1 MPENGGM
8 YDVVLRDAAQGQC
21 VLTVVKRRV
30 VIYRVHVAGE
40 HARRANPLEHPLET
54 ECGVRD
60 RVSRRCRHDDLVDF
74 HQRVATIR

>member
-30 VIYRVHVAGE
+30 VIYRVHVPGE
-40 HARRANPLEHPLET
+40 HVVLI
-54 ECGVRD
+54 RD
-60 RVSRRCRHDDLVDF
+60 FGVDF
-74 HQRVATIR
+74 S